1 MKHLMTFL
9 LALCFLPLQA
19 QRSQPGSADREMLD
33 KAIDYFASQKYH
45 EALLLFEKLDER
57 FRLNPRYLA
66 YMGYCYYFDWDYA
79 SAATYLAKALPQLQA
94 LSPHE
99 LSVYYFSLAESLF
112 ELSQYDACVEAY
124 EQHLVRC
131 YPDERADALYRLGFV
146 YLFRD
151 DKPLA
156 WEYFTAANECYRYFQ
171 PERQQ
176 RIQQLQHMLKAL
188 PAPQEA
194 QQETPQEAQQEAP
207 QEAPQE

>member
-1 MKHLMTFL
+1 MKHLMPFL

-19 QRSQPGSADREMLD
+19 QRRQPSSSDREMLD

-57 FRLNPRYLA
+57 FKLNPRYLA

-79 SAATYLAKALPQLQA
+79 SAVSYFEKALPQLQA

-99 LSVYYFSLAESLF
+99 LSVYYYSLAESRF

-131 YPDERADALYRLGFV
+131 YPDERAMPSIASALSISSATTNRWHGSISPPHK
-146 YLFRD
+146 R
-151 DKPLA
+151 A
-156 WEYFTAANECYRYFQ
+156 TATSSPSGNNASSSCS
-171 PERQQ
+171 
-176 RIQQLQHMLKAL
+176 
-188 PAPQEA
+188 
-194 QQETPQEAQQEAP
+194 TC
-207 QEAPQE
+207 